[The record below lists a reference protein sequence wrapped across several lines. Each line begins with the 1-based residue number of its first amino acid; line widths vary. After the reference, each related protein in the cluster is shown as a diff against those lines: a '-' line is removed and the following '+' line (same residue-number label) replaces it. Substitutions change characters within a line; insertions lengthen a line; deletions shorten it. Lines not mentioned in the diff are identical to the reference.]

1 MSGPRHELDWHFRYW
16 NEEMTEVTGKELSM
30 ADTILLGR
38 ITYETMAA
46 YWPRAAVDLSFPKE
60 NLPIAEMM
68 NSHKKIVFSRSLRS
82 VSWMNTRLAGGDLR
96 REIGQLKSRADRDSK
111 NIITYGSRTL
121 VSSLMRLDLI
131 DEYLLWVHPVVLGKG
146 KPFFSKSFPGQ
157 LRLIS
162 MEDFASGVVLLR
174 YRSCRLKEEPS
185 PSARNTSPA
194 IKTISLVGSAGSP
207 LASRAKKSHTSSPS
221 VRQNLSP

>member
-46 YWPRAAVDLSFPKE
+46 YWPKATIDLSFPKE

-68 NSHKKIVFSRSLRS
+68 NSHTKVVFSRSLRS
-82 VSWMNTRLAGGDLR
+82 TSWTNTRLAGGDLR
-96 REIGQLKSRADRDSK
+96 REIGRLKNRADRESK

-131 DEYLLWVHPVVLGKG
+131 DEYLLWVHPVVLGEG

-162 MEDFASGVVLLR
+162 MEGFASGVVLLR
-174 YRSCRLKEEPS
+174 YRSCRLKTEPS
-185 PSARNTSPA
+185 QSVRNTSPP
-194 IKTISLVGSAGSP
+194 IKNKSLVGPTGSP
-207 LASRAKKSHTSSPS
+207 LAPRAKENRTSSPS
-221 VRQNLSP
+221 L